1 MLKKLQKLRVVDD
14 TGSIFA
20 TVLRKHTTYM
30 KLRISKR
37 FILLLGFVLALLAI
51 YSGGLVT
58 AHPMQDQNGAAS
70 LDSGRVSNKVRSQ
83 IVEQALSHKGLIT
96 DSRLDFSLT
105 PTGRS
110 EFELAF
116 ENPYKYPVKI
126 KIYNIIGNL
135 IAEEEAKPG
144 ASFTKKYNFS
154 DEKMRL
160 FVVEVGNQKHN
171 LTKKVT
177 TI

>member
-1 MLKKLQKLRVVDD
+1 MELTL
-14 TGSIFA
+14 
-20 TVLRKHTTYM
+20 
-30 KLRISKR
+30 SKR
-37 FILLLGFVLALLAI
+37 FALLLGFVLALAAI

-58 AHPMQDQNGAAS
+58 AGSFQESPNPLK
-70 LDSGRVSNKVRSQ
+70 LDSGRISDKIARQ
-83 IVEQALSHKGLIT
+83 LVEHSVTHKGLMN
-96 DSRLDFSLT
+96 DSKFDFSLV

-110 EFELAF
+110 EFELSF

-126 KIYNIIGNL
+126 RIYNIIGNL
-135 IAEEEAKPG
+135 IAEEEARPG
-144 ASFTKKYNFS
+144 AEKKKKYNFS

-171 LTKKVT
+171 ITKKVT

>member
-1 MLKKLQKLRVVDD
+1 
-14 TGSIFA
+14 
-20 TVLRKHTTYM
+20 M
-30 KLRISKR
+30 KLRIPKR

-51 YSGGLVT
+51 YSGSLVA
-58 AHPMQDQNGAAS
+58 AHPRQAQEGVIV
-70 LDSGRVSNKVRSQ
+70 LDTARAPGNKSQ
-83 IVEQALSHKGLIT
+83 QTVEHGLIHKGLLT
-96 DSRLDFSLT
+96 ESRFDFSLT

-110 EFELAF
+110 EFELTF
-116 ENPYKYPVKI
+116 QNPYKYPIKI

-135 IAEEEAKPG
+135 IAEEEAQPG
-144 ASFTKKYNFS
+144 VSFTKKYNFAG
-154 DEKMRL
+154 EKMRL